1 MESERRTDTTA
12 VPRITLNNWAVFSPS
27 PRRFRPAAG
36 EGNAV
41 AEEDAVGVGGTVSVI
56 ILVGLTSEFVTN
68 PEDGETVVSPE
79 MLDGIIPPGLVII
92 ISTGDA
98 VGGGIPLVTSG
109 VKLPSATLANL
120 VL

>member
-27 PRRFRPAAG
+27 PRRFRPAAAG

-56 ILVGLTSEFVTN
+56 ILVGVTSEFVTN
-68 PEDGETVVSPE
+68 PEDGETVVPLE
-79 MLDGIIPPGLVII
+79 MLDGPVII

-98 VGGGIPLVTSG
+98 VGGGMPLVTSG